1 MKRYTFL
8 LVFMLLLTSFKSFAY
23 VWDGSFDATYNPCDG
38 SFTFTTFLFQDCPNC
53 DDYVNANF
61 ALQFKD
67 NTGTWQKIVLVK
79 AAQIIN
85 QQNGWGNQF
94 TGTFNNLNV
103 QQWRLED
110 GNIGNFTVSN
120 GNINP
125 FIQNNWINVLN
136 ENDTNSFAFAFS
148 TLATI
153 GFYNQNIP
161 GQNQIFNNN
170 WWANSGG
177 VYQEPKFQ
185 VTKVTLGLA
194 TYIVLKW
201 INPPAYLR
209 NQSTAQ
215 FRMPFATTTS
225 HTFGPKNDV
234 TPFNTFQTPA
244 STKTVSVDQLKVPSG
259 VVATKNNNCNSVTL
273 NWSPVEDY
281 CNTSFLQVYRDG
293 NWYQFINNP
302 NASTFTDNNPVKGVS
317 HSYTVRV
324 GHWQPG
330 SCTGCAGQEFFQGA
344 WSQPAVGKVK
354 SAPPA
359 PFGLTA
365 TDNKCNK
372 TIELAWNVNQSII
385 DATPHTAFRLE
396 RASNSSFTSG
406 LTTFDNLGE
415 GTRSFI
421 DTSIAYNIPYFYRV
435 MAKNG
440 CSDNSYDI
448 SVASNTSRGIAPGN
462 PPLVTSITV
471 DSIPVG
477 KVRIFW
483 NDPSPYESNYIVT
496 RSLLTGG
503 GSTDLVTLPANSTQF
518 VDSLAQICVD
528 YVYKIKATNVCNT
541 SGVESNVLG
550 QIKLNP
556 SLTNT
561 FQSNTTKIL
570 KASKGYYPNRV
581 ELNWSNNNGVSVTG
595 WKIYR
600 KNMTTGTGDS
610 VLIASPSASSGQY
623 IDYTTDANIF
633 YKYTI
638 VGEALCGNTT
648 LKTNTS
654 EDIGFRY
661 PSGTISGHVSYEGG
675 INVKDVKVTAQT
687 SSGTSGYAL
696 NFSGDNI
703 SGAQIASSTTL
714 NNNTPYTIE
723 FWIKPTVLLTNG
735 TILKKSN
742 YTGNT
747 HYAIEYNPLTNM
759 IDFYYQQGGVM
770 QKVSANYGLSN
781 GSYVHVTAVK
791 DNNSLKLFKNGAL
804 LNSFTTTTPLTS
816 IPNVPIDLGYNS
828 NTNTNKFAGN
838 IDELRIYKRAKDSLE
853 ISRDF
858 NRYINPEDND
868 LVAYFPLDENINSF
882 GSAYDLSKS
891 NNVFNENKLT
901 FNSGVTFSSSIP
913 NNAQLNNV
921 GYTDT
926 NGFYVINAC
935 KYNSTGQNFTMTPI
949 FGTHSFTPSN
959 KIEFVGEGSTNKSNV
974 DFTDNSSFIFNG
986 KVMYK
991 NSSCAM
997 EGAVVYID
1005 DAAVIKAGEIIKSD
1019 ADGKFQIRVP
1029 IGQHFVSV
1037 KYPFHDFSVGR
1048 FPLTSGTQHNFQ
1060 ANVAGEYQFVDS
1072 TLRKVVGR
1080 VVGGQV
1086 EGGKALNLGRSINN
1100 IGKARLIFETIKGDG
1115 CKKDTVWTAD
1125 SSGEYVAYLLP
1136 IKYKVGDIR
1145 IPSNLGMNFVNSEGI
1160 GKQLD
1165 LTAVHEYKSIIDTLY
1180 KYVDSS
1186 GASIRQIVRVDSSK
1200 YNFAYSYIHRNQST
1214 IVMKGK
1220 YETNPITHDSLFIG
1234 EQSLLMN
1241 GNQTVSLIPYIPGS
1255 TNNTMKYPVF
1265 KQYNTYNAKFEIT
1278 ENYENRDIN
1287 PSNPIISRY
1296 PVSGI
1301 LNITNYIGTNSG
1313 SFAVGKSGIFNWSFM
1328 GSIPS
1333 LLVNNLVPDYSY
1345 TNPLQVIFNSDGAAA
1360 VEYKP
1365 FPENTGQNLDGL
1377 YRAYVFGERGI
1388 GTNFV
1393 TRDVDKVSFILRDP
1407 PGTNSFASWTTGSK
1421 YSRKEF
1427 SSKETNLG
1435 GALENRI
1442 TIGAKSKLTLGAG
1455 GFVAPIIL
1463 TDATEIE
1470 QKTNVEANN
1479 KYNYKK
1485 TSSSGTTTETENL
1498 ATISTSSSADEV
1510 GHMADVF
1517 IGDGKNT
1524 IFGGAVQLCLV
1535 DTNQCGISN
1544 YECIGNKINNKYK
1557 LAKYNRIS
1565 IGKGTAVT
1573 RFHYTT
1579 REIEEIVIPNL
1590 ETLRNNL
1597 FAQFPQ
1603 IYKLNFTDVQNKVK
1617 YASNNDDQNAW
1628 GTSVGANGVSS
1639 ANPRQDDFSD
1649 STGQSYTF
1657 YPSKNNVAD
1666 SIDVHVTIFNGSQPI
1681 DSVYYIKV
1689 PSIDEVRQYN
1699 KQILQWKIE
1708 LAKNEREKYKA
1719 LGPNADPQN
1728 LDNISVG
1735 TAIIQKTLNSSTTKE
1750 WNVEE
1755 NHTLSNEI
1763 ALNIAAKFTIFGVN
1777 LETANRLSFNTEN
1790 SWNSGDETTNN
1801 VSTSFQYV
1809 FQDENQGD
1817 LLNLAVK
1824 NPTDGGGHIFKVL
1837 AGQTSCPYQAA
1848 EYLKWY
1854 NPTANDNSDNFTYL
1868 YPSSESGSTIE
1879 FSPRTVQ
1886 IDVPSITIAQPVKI
1900 NIPSDEP
1907 AVFNMILGN
1916 LSEANK
1922 TRDYTLKVDLV
1933 SNPFGAI
1940 IKVDGLD
1947 PNRTFTVPSG
1957 AGINKV
1963 ITVEKGPTKFN
1974 YDSIL
1979 LIFHTACDIDKE
1991 NIADSVYIS
2000 AHFIPACNKATLQS
2014 PGDLWVANNIV
2025 GDTLPIIINGYNY
2038 NFEGFSNIQFKY
2050 KKSNTSIWNT
2060 QEIFYRDTAGLNN
2073 PNAKLIPTTNN
2084 FIDYKWAIKDNTDG
2098 PYDLKLDVRCDF
2110 QNFPNIVR
2118 EMPKQIGIIDKINPV
2133 PFGTPSPGD
2142 GILDPNDDIS
2152 IQFNEPLDNG
2162 TLTYNNF
2169 DIRGVLNETPIRNST
2184 SLFFNGTTNY
2194 MEVPGDVNL
2203 QQRDFTIE
2211 TWIKRGDIGRKQT
2224 LFSQGSDAN
2233 QAIEIGFDTDNKL
2246 YYRVGSG
2253 TNNEMIKSDNA
2264 MTDLTDWHHLALT
2277 YNHAAEEVQM
2287 YWDGTYVNGN
2297 VTNHMYTDNL
2307 STGKMQIA
2315 KNLSTNNQYFKGN
2328 LHEIRVWNKFRTLS
2342 EIVQTMNKTVNRS
2355 NPGTLFNWKLDE
2367 AEGTQAKDDIR
2378 ERNAT
2383 IYGATWMVDPSSKS
2397 IALNGSN
2404 QYVKVE
2410 SGNYGITKEMDM
2422 TLELWFN
2429 SAQTGVASLIS
2440 NGKGYQYTDSITAW
2454 NIEKDATG
2462 KIHVKNN
2469 NFDWVATD
2477 SNYFDGQW
2485 HHLALVLNRK
2495 ANTILYIDGNQQ
2507 KAISSQKFG
2516 EFGGGNVY
2524 LGALGYY
2531 NGSLFNVQN
2540 YLNGNVDEFR
2550 FWNTARLVEQIKRD
2564 KQNRL
2569 KGDEYGLLSY
2579 VPFEEYVEVS
2589 GVPSLNAT
2597 MKDIADTSHDVTPMN
2612 SASHSA
2618 MTPTLKLPRAVQS
2631 ILFTYVLNNDKIIL
2645 TPTTAAK
2652 FIENVTLDIT
2662 TKGVKDKNGNY
2673 QQSPKTWIAYI
2684 DKNQVVWGNDA
2695 FTIDKKLNEARTINT
2710 SIANKGGATKQFT
2723 IDNIPAWMTVSPT
2736 SGVIAPNSVLPVT
2749 IEIDANLA
2757 IGDYEN
2763 DVQLLTDF
2771 GFAEK
2776 LNIKVKCRANAPIWT
2791 VDASKFQYS
2800 MNIIGKLKINQVISS
2815 DIEDKIAI
2823 FVGDVCRGVANV
2835 KYVPQYDD
2843 YYVFIDVY
2851 SNDVSGAEVFKSKIW
2866 DASVG
2871 AILTDVTPEVLF
2883 ESNTLKGTM
2892 STPIIFNANNT
2903 FAQIIPINT
2912 GWNWISANVISND
2925 SNHFD
2930 RLLKS
2935 LNSVNGDAI
2944 KSQISHRLFNST
2956 TNWTGSLAAI
2966 VPDKGYMLKSSVDDT
2981 LIIDGVLANPT
2992 IRPINLVAGWNWIGF
3007 NSIRNLSL
3015 NQALGGLNPVHE
3027 DLIKGKNNF
3036 AVYDQAIGWIGSLS
3050 AMKSGEGYLYKSA
3063 GTNSFYYPIAGYYK
3077 GGIDEDELKNTYFDV
3092 KSNEFESNMNLIVK
3106 LNCTGLDKNSTQT
3119 LAALD
3124 EKGICR
3130 GAIKLKYLESIQ
3142 TSIAFLS
3149 IAGNADENLKFRLY
3163 DEKSKKI
3170 ISINE
3175 SISFTPNSIMGSI
3188 QSPYTLKVSNDA
3200 CNTLSIASNIPLND
3214 YYVNVFP
3221 NEIKN
3226 DINIEFGGK
3235 VNDIV
3240 RFELYDIQGKSLVQF
3255 EKNKS
3260 QLNRKFTL
3268 NSMYPSISEL
3278 AGGVY
3283 LLKVEING
3291 QSQTFKLV
3299 K

>member
-1 MKRYTFL
+1 MQNLYLTRIQNSFYKGISSKL
-8 LVFMLLLTSFKSFAY
+8 LKIILILLFSLQEAKAGIA
-23 VWDGSFDATYNPCDG
+23 WDGQFSANYNPCDG
-38 SFTFTTFLFQDCPNC
+38 SITISVFAYQRVHLDDRILANTLFE
-53 DDYVNANF
+53 
-61 ALQFKD
+61 FKD
-67 NTGTWQKIVLVK
+67 NSGNFQKICILRSILTMNHYSGFIP
-79 AAQIIN
+79 A
-85 QQNGWGNQF
+85 W
-94 TGTFNNLNV
+94 NNSDN
-103 QQWRLED
+103 WRGD
-110 GNIGNFTVSN
+110 N
-120 GNINP
+120 GNI
-125 FIQNNWINVLN
+125 FTFSGAVNNLDSRAINAYDGNGNESYGFVYSTSATKVYCGNANCDGVNSLYKSNFTSPEPIIVPSIAVLN
-136 ENDTNSFAFAFS
+136 GRSVIT
-148 TLATI
+148 
-153 GFYNQNIP
+153 
-161 GQNQIFNNN
+161 
-170 WWANSGG
+170 
-177 VYQEPKFQ
+177 
-185 VTKVTLGLA
+185 
-194 TYIVLKW
+194 LKW
-201 INPPAYLR
+201 VNPPAYLK
-209 NQSTAQ
+209 NQNTIEI
-215 FRMPFATTTS
+215 RMPFATALMWDGTNLHGCQNCSIYHSDIPSSTQFVQVQPIS
-225 HTFGPKNDV
+225 
-234 TPFNTFQTPA
+234 TPQGIT
-244 STKTVSVDQLKVPSG
+244 
-259 VVATKNNNCNSVTL
+259 ATKNTSCNSVQVAWNTI
-273 NWSPVEDY
+273 EDY
-281 CNTSFLQVYRDG
+281 CPNAHYNLFRDGSVITSFNAIESG
-293 NWYQFINNP
+293 NFKNSYIDNAPIKGSSHNYQLRLVHMAYNSSPTSNP
-302 NASTFTDNNPVKGVS
+302 YGLPNTELYNLSPISSSAI
-317 HSYTVRV
+317 
-324 GHWQPG
+324 
-330 SCTGCAGQEFFQGA
+330 
-344 WSQPAVGKVK
+344 GKVK
-354 SAPPA
+354 SSPPA
-359 PFGLTA
+359 PYGLTA
-365 TDNKCNK
+365 TDYKCNK

-396 RASNSSFTSG
+396 RATNSSFTSG

-415 GTRSFI
+415 GVRSFI
-421 DTSIAYNIPYFYRV
+421 DTSVLYNQPYFYRI

-440 CSDNSYDI
+440 CSDNSNDI
-448 SVASNTSRGIAPGN
+448 SVASNTSQGIAPGN

-477 KVRIFW
+477 KVRIVW
-483 NDPSPYESNYIVT
+483 NDPSPYESSYIVT

-503 GSTDLVTLPANSTQF
+503 GSTDLATLAANTTLF

-541 SGVESNVLG
+541 SGVESNTLG

-556 SLTNT
+556 SLNTT
-561 FQSNTTKIL
+561 FQTGTTKIL

-581 ELNWSNNNGVSVTG
+581 ELNWTNNNGASVTG

-638 VGEALCGNTT
+638 VGEALCGTTT

-675 INVKDVKVTAQT
+675 INVKDVKVIAQT
-687 SSGTSGYAL
+687 STGTSGYSL
-696 NFSGDNI
+696 NFSGNTS
-703 SGAQIASSTTL
+703 SGAQIASSNTL
-714 NNNTPYTIE
+714 DNNTPYTIE
-723 FWIKPTVLLTNG
+723 FWLKPTTLTTNG
-735 TILKKSN
+735 TIIKKTN
-742 YTGNT
+742 YAGNT
-747 HYAIEYNPLTNM
+747 HYAIEYNQSTNM
-759 IDFYYQQGGVM
+759 IDFFYQQGGVT
-770 QKVSANYGLSN
+770 QKVSSSFGLST
-781 GSYVHVTAVK
+781 GTYVHVTAVK
-791 DNNSLKLFKNGAL
+791 DNNSLKLFKNGVL
-804 LNSFTTTTPLTS
+804 LNSFTTSTPLTT

-828 NTNTNKFAGN
+828 NTNTNKFAGT
-838 IDELRIYKRAKDSLE
+838 IDELRIYKRAKDTIE

-858 NRYINPEDND
+858 SRFINPEDND
-868 LVAYFPLDENINSF
+868 LVAYFPFDENINSF

-891 NNVFNENKLT
+891 NNIFNENKLI
-901 FNSGVTFSSSIP
+901 FNTGVSFSSSIP
-913 NNAQLNNV
+913 SNAQLNNV
-921 GYTDT
+921 GYSDT

-935 KYNSTGQNFTMTPI
+935 KYNSTGQNFTITPLL
-949 FGTHSFTPSN
+949 GTHSFTPTN
-959 KIEFVGEGSTNKSNV
+959 RIEFVGEGSTIKSNV

-991 NSSCAM
+991 NSTCAM

-1005 DAAVIKAGEIIKSD
+1005 DAAVIKAGEIVKSD
-1019 ADGKFQIRVP
+1019 VDGNFQIRVP

-1037 KYPFHDFSVGR
+1037 KYPYHDFSVGR
-1048 FPLTSGTQHNFQ
+1048 FPLTIGTYHDFQ

-1080 VVGGQV
+1080 VVGGQI
-1086 EGGKALNLGRSINN
+1086 EGAKALNLGRSKNN
-1100 IGKARLIFETIKGDG
+1100 IGRARIIFQTIKGDG
-1115 CKKDTVWTAD
+1115 CKKDTAWTVD

-1136 IKYKVGDIR
+1136 LKYKVGDIK
-1145 IPSNLGMNFVNSEGI
+1145 INSNTGLNFVNSEGI
-1160 GKQLD
+1160 GKQIDFSNAYELKKIKD
-1165 LTAVHEYKSIIDTLY
+1165 SVYRNIDSAGVSI
-1180 KYVDSS
+1180 KQFVKVDSTS
-1186 GASIRQIVRVDSSK
+1186 YHES
-1200 YNFAYSYIHRNQST
+1200 YSYIIRNIPT
-1214 IVMKGK
+1214 IIMKGN
-1220 YETNPITHDSLFIG
+1220 YETNAATHDSIFIG
-1234 EQSLLMN
+1234 EPFLTMGVQDTIKLLPYN
-1241 GNQTVSLIPYIPGS
+1241 PSSSLI
-1255 TNNTMKYPVF
+1255 KYPVF
-1265 KQYNTYNAKFEIT
+1265 KQYTDYTARFEIT
-1278 ENYENRDIN
+1278 ENYTNYDN
-1287 PSNPIISRY
+1287 VSNPITTKY
-1296 PVSGI
+1296 PVSGV
-1301 LNITNYIGTNSG
+1301 LNITNTIGTNSG
-1313 SFAVGKSGIFNWSFM
+1313 SFNVGNNGKFNWTFTGGM
-1328 GSIPS
+1328 PNMLANSIVS
-1333 LLVNNLVPDYSY
+1333 SYSY
-1345 TNPLQVIFNSDGAAA
+1345 TNPLQVTFNSPGVNT
-1360 VEYKP
+1360 VEYQP
-1365 FPENTGQNLDGL
+1365 FPLITNGDQL
-1377 YRAYVFGERGI
+1377 YRAYVLGLRSLGS
-1388 GTNFV
+1388 NFV
-1393 TRDVDKVSFILRDP
+1393 TKDIDKVNFILRDP
-1407 PGTNSFASWTTGSK
+1407 PGSNSFASWTKGTKK
-1421 YSRKEF
+1421 YSTTF
-1427 SSKETNLG
+1427 NSSENSYG
-1435 GALENRI
+1435 GS
-1442 TIGAKSKLTLGAG
+1442 IGTEIGFGGKVQTSAGGGLGAIVLVTTADIESSIIG
-1455 GFVAPIIL
+1455 NAKVAYSY
-1463 TDATEIE
+1463 TD
-1470 QKTNVEANN
+1470 V
-1479 KYNYKK
+1479 
-1485 TSSSGTTTETENL
+1485 SSSSTTEEDENL
-1498 ATISTSSSADEV
+1498 ETISTSSSVDEV

-1517 IGDGKNT
+1517 IGYGRNI
-1524 IFGGAVQLCLV
+1524 IFGGSVQFTFEDTSKCSLESHECL
-1535 DTNQCGISN
+1535 GPP
-1544 YECIGNKINNKYK
+1544 IGKYR
-1557 LAKYNRIS
+1557 LAKSSRLSVKPGEAI
-1565 IGKGTAVT
+1565 T
-1573 RFHYTT
+1573 RFSYTT
-1579 REIEEIVIPNL
+1579 REIEDIIIPNL
-1590 ETLRNNL
+1590 INLRNQL
-1597 FAQFPQ
+1597 FDSPQ
-1603 IYKLNFTDVQNKVK
+1603 IYKLNFTDKNDKVK
-1617 YASNNDDQNAW
+1617 YGSNNDDRNAW
-1628 GTSVGANGVSS
+1628 GTNAIQSNAREDNIE
-1639 ANPRQDDFSD
+1639 DT
-1649 STGQSYTF
+1649 TGLSYTF
-1657 YPSKNNVAD
+1657 YPYRNNLVD
-1666 SIDVHVTIFNGSQPI
+1666 SIKGIKLKPVGISYI
-1681 DSVYYIKV
+1681 DSIFYVKTPKKDKV
-1689 PSIDEVRQYN
+1689 REYN

-1719 LGPNADPQN
+1719 LGPNGPTQN
-1728 LDNISVG
+1728 VDNLSVG
-1735 TAIIQKTLNSSTTKE
+1735 TAVIQKTLNTISDKK
-1750 WNVEE
+1750 WNEESNHTIDEELGVLIKADITVVGVKLLTQNRIQSNLQQIVKHGEE
-1755 NHTLSNEI
+1755 NGNTISNT
-1763 ALNIAAKFTIFGVN
+1763 F
-1777 LETANRLSFNTEN
+1777 S
-1790 SWNSGDETTNN
+1790 
-1801 VSTSFQYV
+1801 YV

-1824 NPTDGGGHIFKVL
+1824 NPQDGGGHIFKVL

-1886 IDVPSITIAQPVKI
+1886 IDVPTIQVAQSTKI

-1907 AVFNMILGN
+1907 AVFNLILGN
-1916 LSEANK
+1916 ESEANK

-1933 SNPFGAI
+1933 SNPHGAI

-1947 PNRTFTVPSG
+1947 PNRTFTIPAGV
-1957 AGINKV
+1957 GINKV
-1963 ITVEKGPTKFN
+1963 ITLEKGPTKFN

-2014 PGDLWVANNIV
+2014 PGDLWVANNIT

-2060 QEIFYRDTAGLNN
+2060 HEIFYRDTTGLNN

-2098 PYDLKLDVRCDF
+2098 PYDIKLDVRCDF

-2133 PFGTPSPGD
+2133 PFGTPSPAD

-2162 TLTYNNF
+2162 TLTYSNF

-2211 TWIKRGDIGRKQT
+2211 TWVKRGDIGRKQT

-2253 TNNEMIKSDNA
+2253 TNNEMIKSDNEL
-2264 MTDLTDWHHLALT
+2264 TDLTDWHHLALT

-2297 VTNHMYTDNL
+2297 SVNHMYTNNL
-2307 STGKMQIA
+2307 STGKIQIA

-2328 LHEIRVWNKFRTLS
+2328 LHEIRVWNKFRTLA
-2342 EIVQTMNKTVNRS
+2342 EIAQTMNKTVNRS

-2383 IYGATWMVDPSSKS
+2383 LFGATWMVDPSSKS

-2404 QYVKVE
+2404 QYIKVE

-2429 SAQTGVASLIS
+2429 SAQSGVASLLS
-2440 NGKGYQYTDSITAW
+2440 NGKGYQHTDSITAW
-2454 NIEKDATG
+2454 NIEKDASG

-2531 NGSLFNVQN
+2531 NGSIFNAEN
-2540 YLNGNVDEFR
+2540 YLNGNIDEFR
-2550 FWNTARLVEQIKRD
+2550 FWNTARLIEQIKRD

-2597 MKDIADTSHDVTPMN
+2597 MKDIADTSHDVTPIN
-2612 SASHSA
+2612 SATHSA
-2618 MTPTLKLPRAVQS
+2618 MTATLKLPRAVQS
-2631 ILFTYVLNNDKIIL
+2631 IQFTYVLNNDKIIL

-2695 FTIDKKLNEARTINT
+2695 FSIDKKLNEARTINT

-2723 IDNIPAWMTVSPT
+2723 IDNIPSWMTVTPN

-2776 LNIKVKCRANAPIWT
+2776 LNVKVKCRANAPVWT

-2815 DIEDKIAI
+2815 DIEDKISI
-2823 FVGDVCRGVANV
+2823 FVGDECRGVANV
-2835 KYVPQYDD
+2835 KYVPQFDD
-2843 YYVFIDVY
+2843 YYVFVDVY
-2851 SNDVSGAEVFKSKIW
+2851 SNDVNGTEVFKSKVW

-2871 AILTDVTPEVLF
+2871 AILTEVSPNVTF
-2883 ESNTLKGTM
+2883 ESNTLRGTM
-2892 STPIIFNANNT
+2892 STPIIFEANNT
-2903 FAQIIPINT
+2903 FAQIIPIKT
-2912 GWNWISANVISND
+2912 GWNWISVNVESND

-2930 RLLKS
+2930 RLLRT

-2944 KSQISHRLFNST
+2944 KSQISHRLYNPVN
-2956 TNWTGSLAAI
+2956 NWIGSLSAV
-2966 VPDKGYMLKSSVDDT
+2966 VPDKGYMLRSSVDDT
-2981 LIIDGVLANPT
+2981 LIVDGILANPT
-2992 IRPINLVAGWNWIGF
+2992 LRPINLVSGWNWIGF
-3007 NSIRNLSL
+3007 NSIRNLPL

-3036 AVYDQAIGWIGSLS
+3036 AVYDQSIGWIGSLS
-3050 AMKSGEGYLYKSA
+3050 AMKPGEGYLYKSA

-3077 GGIDEDELKNTYFDV
+3077 GEIEDESLKNRYFNV
-3092 KSNEFESNMNLIVK
+3092 NSAEFESNMNLIVK

-3119 LAALD
+3119 LAVFD
-3124 EKGICR
+3124 EKDICH

-3142 TSIAFLS
+3142 SSLAFLTIAGNGNEKLSFKLYDESSKKLFIFNESIVYTPNNLIGSIQTPFTLKASENTCNALS
-3149 IAGNADENLKFRLY
+3149 IAANLPTEDYF
-3163 DEKSKKI
+3163 
-3170 ISINE
+3170 INVYP
-3175 SISFTPNSIMGSI
+3175 I
-3188 QSPYTLKVSNDA
+3188 
-3200 CNTLSIASNIPLND
+3200 
-3214 YYVNVFP
+3214 
-3221 NEIKN
+3221 EIKN

-3235 VNDIV
+3235 INDNV
-3240 RFELYDIQGKSLVQF
+3240 KFELFDIQGKTLVNF
-3255 EKNKS
+3255 EKNKN

-3268 NSMYPSISEL
+3268 NSMYSNLNEL
-3278 AGGVY
+3278 ASGIY
-3283 LLKVEING
+3283 LLKIDING
-3291 QSQTFKLV
+3291 QTKTFKLI